1 MSRSQRAQTLG
12 TSPLSLLE
20 LEIANFVFLERFGRA
35 MLRSE
40 HSSYNPFI
48 SHEEIRTM
56 KKTIIGTI
64 LAVLLLTACGSTAAP
79 KDGTPLPICWPDP
92 CPTT

>member
-1 MSRSQRAQTLG
+1 
-12 TSPLSLLE
+12 
-20 LEIANFVFLERFGRA
+20 
-35 MLRSE
+35 
-40 HSSYNPFI
+40 
-48 SHEEIRTM
+48 M